1 MLSQKPVKSKKMRK
15 GDKVVAI
22 AGNYKGMTGT
32 VLSCLGERV
41 IVQGL
46 NVRKRHM
53 KKQGNQ
59 KGQIV
64 QLEKPI
70 HISNLK
76 VCAENDQP
84 VKLHVRSNAEGER
97 ELFYKNGDKETLYRA
112 VKKSK

>member
-1 MLSQKPVKSKKMRK
+1 MSIKKVSKKIRK
-15 GDKVVAI
+15 GDRVMAI

-32 VLSCLGERV
+32 VMSCNGEQI

-53 KKQGNQ
+53 RGRGQNQ
-59 KGQIV
+59 KGQII

-76 VCAENDQP
+76 VCNDEEKP
-84 VKLHVRSNAEGER
+84 LKLHVRCNENGSR
-97 ELFYKNGDKETLYRA
+97 ELVHTIDSKEVVHRVL
-112 VKKSK
+112 KKA